1 MTTGNVDFPTWFSLG
16 CYSGL
21 ACCMFAI
28 AVNALYTTV
37 RRRGTTRQLAGAI
50 VTCVI
55 AALLLLPALVWYNM
69 RFSIE
74 QAAISTAEVELAL
87 VYVALFG
94 WFLPLSVTA
103 AYCLFALPRTS
114 TTSLHIPRQKRT
126 TRANT
131 TTVLNPPRHQA
142 GVEAPYVFGDDT
154 PWGWLEYR
162 SGRFQGQRLALK
174 RSVVTIGRGE
184 DNDIWLDD
192 DMASRNHAELAW
204 DKGQVYLTDCDSMN
218 GVLLNGKRIR
228 GTVMVTAGHL
238 LEIGS
243 HRLLFVS
250 AERSGAANEQD
261 DPLLRHVWHSAAA
274 LQPDSEK
281 MPMTELPRREE
292 DDNEVGKQTTH
303 VLSPLHAEALTIE
316 EQETTEMTLVSALP
330 PTDELSGVL
339 RICNGE
345 NTGQCF
351 SLDRALITI
360 GRGSECDFVINDAS
374 ISRVHAQILRQAN
387 GMYVQ
392 DLSSRNGTKVNDEV
406 LYAPQRLQA
415 GDIVCVG
422 SIQLAY
428 SPVSNEVAEP
438 STPMPPSFTPPPI
451 NYPIHNSN
459 PVPLRLP
466 SKPKTS

>member
-1 MTTGNVDFPTWFSLG
+1 
-16 CYSGL
+16 
-21 ACCMFAI
+21 MFAI

-37 RRRGTTRQLAGAI
+37 RRRGTTRQLASAI

-103 AYCLFALPRTS
+103 SYCLFALPRTS
-114 TTSLHIPRQKRT
+114 TTSVHIPRQKRT
-126 TRANT
+126 TRANAP
-131 TTVLNPPRHQA
+131 TVFNPRRHQA
-142 GVEAPYVFGDDT
+142 GVEAPYVFSDDT

-162 SGRFQGQRLALK
+162 SGSFQGQRLALK

-218 GVLLNGKRIR
+218 GVLLNGQRIR
-228 GTVMVTAGHL
+228 GTVIVTAGNL

-250 AERSGAANEQD
+250 AEQTGAANEQD

-274 LQPDSEK
+274 LQRDSEK
-281 MPMTELPRREE
+281 IPMTEPLEHEE
-292 DDNEVGKQTTH
+292 DDNKGGEQTTH
-303 VLSPLHAEALTIE
+303 IWPPLHAEAMAIE
-316 EQETTEMTLVSALP
+316 AQETAEMVLVPGP
-330 PTDELSGVL
+330 PPADELSGVL

-351 SLDRALITI
+351 SLDHALITI
-360 GRGSECDFVINDAS
+360 GRGSECNIVINDAS

-406 LYAPQRLQA
+406 LYAPQQLQA

-422 SIQLAY
+422 NVRLAY
-428 SPVSNEVAEP
+428 SPVSNEAAEP
-438 STPMPPSFTPPPI
+438 STPMPPSFTPPPMS
-451 NYPIHNSN
+451 YPMHSN

>member
-1 MTTGNVDFPTWFSLG
+1 
-16 CYSGL
+16 
-21 ACCMFAI
+21 MFAI

-37 RRRGTTRQLAGAI
+37 RRRGTTRQLASAI

-103 AYCLFALPRTS
+103 SYCLFALPRTS
-114 TTSLHIPRQKRT
+114 TTSAHIPRQKRT
-126 TRANT
+126 TRADAA
-131 TTVLNPPRHQA
+131 TVLNPPRHQA

-162 SGRFQGQRLALK
+162 GGRFQGQRLALK

-228 GTVMVTAGHL
+228 GTVMVTANNL

-261 DPLLRHVWHSAAA
+261 DPLLRHVWHSSAA

-281 MPMTELPRREE
+281 MPMTEVHEREK
-292 DDNEVGKQTTH
+292 DNNEVGKQTIH
-303 VLSPLHAEALTIE
+303 ILPPLHTEAQAIE
-316 EQETTEMTLVSALP
+316 AQDTAEMTFVPALP
-330 PTDELSGVL
+330 PTDALSGVL

-360 GRGSECDFVINDAS
+360 GRGSECDIVINDAS

-428 SPVSNEVAEP
+428 SPVSNEDAGL
-438 STPMPPSFTPPPI
+438 STPTPPAFTPPPMS
-451 NYPIHNSN
+451 YPMHNSN
-459 PVPLRLP
+459 PLPLRLP

>member
-1 MTTGNVDFPTWFSLG
+1 
-16 CYSGL
+16 
-21 ACCMFAI
+21 MFAI

-37 RRRGTTRQLAGAI
+37 RRRGTTRQLASAI

-103 AYCLFALPRTS
+103 SYCLFALPRTS
-114 TTSLHIPRQKRT
+114 TTSVHIPRQKRT
-126 TRANT
+126 TRANAP
-131 TTVLNPPRHQA
+131 TVFNPLRHQA
-142 GVEAPYVFGDDT
+142 GVEAPYVFSDDT

-162 SGRFQGQRLALK
+162 SGSFQGQRLALK

-218 GVLLNGKRIR
+218 GVLLNGERIR
-228 GTVMVTAGHL
+228 GTVMVTAGNL

-250 AERSGAANEQD
+250 AEQTGAANEQD

-274 LQPDSEK
+274 LQRDSEK
-281 MPMTELPRREE
+281 IPMTEPLEHEE
-292 DDNEVGKQTTH
+292 DDNKGGEQTTH
-303 VLSPLHAEALTIE
+303 IWPPLHAEAMAIE
-316 EQETTEMTLVSALP
+316 AQETAEMVLVPAPLP
-330 PTDELSGVL
+330 ADELSGVL

-351 SLDRALITI
+351 SLDHALITI
-360 GRGSECDFVINDAS
+360 GRGSECNIVINDAS

-406 LYAPQRLQA
+406 LYAPQQLQA

-422 SIQLAY
+422 SVRLAY
-428 SPVSNEVAEP
+428 SPVSNEAADP
-438 STPMPPSFTPPPI
+438 STPMPPSFTPPPMS
-451 NYPIHNSN
+451 YPMHSN